1 MVRMLRSP
9 LPRTIEYLP
18 ALVHEHIVCEVPI
31 TNREWAME
39 PGHLKLPSGKLVYSS
54 AGSVHLADYST
65 YKRRISQWERDCL
78 NRGDPSGFRLHADLK
93 HLLRG
98 ELWEG
103 AKGTTQTSLLAE
115 AIAMQVQRLL
125 KEGRRPVVFANTEE
139 EKGRFRSALRRRG
152 LTTLAWAEVTAK
164 TRAEGFDVILATIGS
179 ESSGVN
185 MQFDADCIVCRP
197 TPGDV
202 LEQMKGRVDRPGQV
216 QNELKLVV
224 VFAQGTIEEAEFAN
238 VSLPFCI
245 FYISFSLV
253 VVDKCPPHQ
262 TDPAGRLLFSYVSR
276 P

>member
-1 MVRMLRSP
+1 
-9 LPRTIEYLP
+9 
-18 ALVHEHIVCEVPI
+18 
-31 TNREWAME
+31 ME

-54 AGSVHLADYST
+54 EGSVQLKDYST

-78 NRGDPSGFRLHADLK
+78 NRGDPSGFKLHADLK

-103 AKGTTQTSLLAE
+103 AKGTTQTSPLAE

-224 VFAQGTIEEAEFAN
+224 VFAQ
-238 VSLPFCI
+238 VLS
-245 FYISFSLV
+245 
-253 VVDKCPPHQ
+253 
-262 TDPAGRLLFSYVSR
+262 
-276 P
+276 